1 MAIPVFSNK
10 PKVCQKQLSLE
21 EVLTLEK
28 FNVLTESSLETSTVA
43 ANANA
48 CGDPNLGTTFVKN
61 VVHQVIRCG
70 GDNIDINFFRDLF
83 PQTPTMVGTKRWYN
97 HYVCDTNLNIYAA
110 ASVTGTGAGLPA
122 TFQVLKQFHGGSGHY
137 SLPAVGYSIWDK
149 DRMIEYR
156 VTAVD
161 PAINYAHKVTIEP
174 YDENITVSI
183 RANVGY
189 LVTPSRRVGGN
200 SCKQIENAM
209 STIGYSQEVKPLRVR
224 KDWEI
229 AIDLLR
235 GYMDKI
241 QYAVIY
247 DMQGNAMDSFDVYEA
262 QQARLAV
269 QMSLNIASFVGT
281 PTTNQSLISDTNN
294 ALIDSFYTGFYGLL
308 PSIKYG
314 NGVVY
319 PFRSSVGFDWEN
331 DGEPIFLWQD
341 SQKRT
346 KKFLMMHGL
355 GWSFGNNN
363 RTNKLV
369 TRTDAGKF
377 QWEAYKR
384 MGMLSGENYEQEL
397 VKLGV
402 ESYKYESFEIDKKC
416 IGAFSDVHYFGS
428 DYYSNLGIMMPK
440 EGAKE
445 NGRPIDPIEFYQV
458 GQNGWTGNYFESYVD
473 NRYQTEACESIQGY
487 SAESLAFALHCPDL
501 WVLLEPAIDA

>member
-10 PKVCQKQLSLE
+10 PKVCTRQLSLDE
-21 EVLTLEK
+21 ILTLEK

-43 ANANA
+43 ANANV

-83 PQTPTMVGTKRWYN
+83 PQRPTMVGTKRWYN
-97 HYVCDTNLNIYAA
+97 HYICDTNMNIYAA
-110 ASVTGTGAGLPA
+110 ASVTGSAPGAAA

-137 SLPAVGYSIWDK
+137 SLPSVGYSIWDK

-161 PAINYAHKVTIEP
+161 NAINYAHKVTIQP

-183 RANVGY
+183 KANVGY
-189 LVTPSRRVGGN
+189 LVTPARRVGGD
-200 SCKQIENAM
+200 SCKQIENSM
-209 STIGYSQEVKPLRVR
+209 STIGYSQEVRPLRVR

-229 AIDLLR
+229 EIDLLR
-235 GYMDKI
+235 GYLDKI
-241 QYAVIY
+241 QYSVIY
-247 DMQGNAMDSFDVYEA
+247 DIQGNAMDAWDVYEA
-262 QQARLAV
+262 QQARLGV
-269 QMSLNIASFVGT
+269 QMGLNIASFIGT
-281 PTTNQSLISDTNN
+281 PVTNSSLISDSD
-294 ALIDSFYTGFYGLL
+294 LGKIDQFYTGFYGLL
-308 PSIKYG
+308 PSIKFG

-319 PFRSSVGFDWEN
+319 PFRSSVGFDFEA

-346 KKFLMMHGL
+346 SKFLVMHGL
-355 GWSFGNNN
+355 GWRFGNNN

-369 TRTDAGKF
+369 ARTDAGKF
-377 QWEAYKR
+377 QWEAYR
-384 MGMLSGENYEQEL
+384 RLGALSGDTYEQEL
-397 VKLGV
+397 AKLGI
-402 ESYKYESFEIDKKC
+402 ESYKYEGFELDFKR
-416 IGAFSDVHYFGS
+416 IGAFSDVRYAGS
-428 DYYSNLGIMMPK
+428 DYYSNLAICMPK

-445 NGRPIDPIEFYQV
+445 NGRPIDPVEFYQV
-458 GQNGWTGNYFESYVD
+458 GQNGWTGDYFESYVD
-473 NRYQTEACESIQGY
+473 NRKQTTMCESIQGY

-501 WVLLEPAIDA
+501 WVLIEPATDA